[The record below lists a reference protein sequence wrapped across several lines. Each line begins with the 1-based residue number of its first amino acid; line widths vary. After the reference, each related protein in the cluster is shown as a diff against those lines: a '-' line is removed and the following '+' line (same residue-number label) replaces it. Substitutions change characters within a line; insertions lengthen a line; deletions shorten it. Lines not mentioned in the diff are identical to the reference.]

1 MGKSKILPYLFS
13 ALILIS
19 FANAATIYGTVY
31 DLSLKKV
38 SNARVEINTNP
49 KQFLIAQNGSY
60 SFNVPDGI
68 YTIKAQLVQKN
79 DVIASVE
86 EDITISQDGS
96 YVLDLILLPDV
107 ESGIEDPGIDI
118 NGSVVEEANNNGIL
132 LAGFAMLFVLGIVVG
147 VVYFMK
153 TRKNKPENHA
163 SLEKE
168 AAGEDLEE
176 VIKIIKK
183 EGGRATQKEIRK
195 QIPLSEAKIS
205 LMIAE
210 LEHKGV
216 IEKIKKG
223 RGNIIILK
231 RK

>member
-19 FANAATIYGTVY
+19 FANAATVYGTVY

-38 SNARVEINTNP
+38 GNARVEIDTNP
-49 KQFLIAQNGSY
+49 KQFLVAQNGSY

-79 DVIASVE
+79 EVIASVE
-86 EDITISQDGS
+86 EDITISQEGS

-107 ESGIEDPGIDI
+107 ESGIENPGIDI
-118 NGSVVEEANNNGIL
+118 NGSVVEGANNNGIL
-132 LAGFAMLFVLGIVVG
+132 LAGFAVLFVLGIAVG
-147 VVYFMK
+147 AVYFMK
-153 TRKNKPENHA
+153 TRKKGSKETELA
-163 SLEKE
+163 EKE
-168 AAGEDLEE
+168 NAGEDVEE
-176 VIKIIKK
+176 VLKIIKQ
-183 EGGRATQKEIRK
+183 EGGRTTQKEIRK

-231 RK
+231 KK

>member
-1 MGKSKILPYLFS
+1 MGKSKILPFLFS
-13 ALILIS
+13 VLILIS

-38 SNARVEINTNP
+38 GNARVEINTNP

-176 VIKIIKK
+176 VIKIIK
-183 EGGRATQKEIRK
+183 
-195 QIPLSEAKIS
+195 
-205 LMIAE
+205 
-210 LEHKGV
+210 
-216 IEKIKKG
+216 
-223 RGNIIILK
+223 
-231 RK
+231 